1 MQSWISS
8 FFPPE
13 VFLSAVELVISSA
26 SSLKVLLKEFR
37 KSCCFPPSPPCV
49 CIFWAWGRGWG
60 SGWFTLQP
68 KKISHPS
75 PWILLAAKR
84 SEDVFLLVIG
94 FIFAI
99 QNAKKNCCWW
109 QCTQN
114 KVCRFSTNDGK
125 SHYRPVVSVQSVSG
139 SIGGSPTACCVRASQ
154 EEVQDWALK
163 AGGVSGSDG

>member
-37 KSCCFPPSPPCV
+37 KSFCFPPSCLCLYLPGCEAEV
-49 CIFWAWGRGWG
+49 GVLVGLLCSQRRSLIQAHEYC
-60 SGWFTLQP
+60 LQL
-68 KKISHPS
+68 KGLKMSS
-75 PWILLAAKR
+75 
-84 SEDVFLLVIG
+84 LLVIG

-163 AGGVSGSDG
+163 AGGASGSDG